1 MSPSPPDQRPG
12 NSARQFAMAMEMPF
26 LIVGGVLAGGF
37 AGWLLDRWLHISPWL
52 MIALGSLGFAAGLRD
67 VLKRV
72 ERDARDNER
81 PK

>member
-1 MSPSPPDQRPG
+1 
-12 NSARQFAMAMEMPF
+12 MAMEMPF

-37 AGWLLDRWLHISPWL
+37 GGWLLDRWLHTSPWL
-52 MIALGSLGFAAGLRD
+52 MIVLGSVGFAAGLRD
-67 VLKRV
+67 VLKRA